1 MTEAGTDGRSQLA
14 QALLEAQRKFPAIKK
29 TRTAKAGTY
38 SYDYADLSDILRV
51 VLPVLGE
58 HGLALTQRYSVL
70 DGLILLET
78 MLLHTSGELLSSV
91 LPISGPGPTA
101 QELGS
106 LMSYMRRY
114 AVTAL
119 LGIAAEDDD
128 DGATGNE
135 AARDRTASRP
145 VDRVL
150 PSAPFPQAKASG
162 AARKAN
168 EKQVGMI
175 WAKARDK
182 AKDLSAEAKKRGE
195 EEITSEEVTE
205 LLKRISTDLGF
216 TSSKDWTMPAI
227 DSLVKEVEGWTLTSF
242 GSKEPP
248 ENDSTDVF

>member
-14 QALLEAQRKFPAIKK
+14 VALIAAQSAFPAIKK

-51 VLPVLGE
+51 VLPVLGK

-106 LMSYMRRY
+106 LMTYMRRY
-114 AVTAL
+114 SVTAL

-128 DGATGNE
+128 DGASGNHATPPPRE
-135 AARDRTASRP
+135 VPSRP
-145 VDRVL
+145 ADRVL
-150 PSAPFPQAKASG
+150 PRDEARAAGVPKKAT
-162 AARKAN
+162 
-168 EKQVGMI
+168 EKQVAMI
-175 WAKARDK
+175 WAKAK
-182 AKDLSAEAKKRGE
+182 AKGDELGVGDKD
-195 EEITSEEVTE
+195 VTE
-205 LLKRISTDLGF
+205 LLKRISADLGF
-216 TSSKDWTMPAI
+216 TSSKDWTMRAI
-227 DSLVKEVEGWTLTSF
+227 DSLVKAVEAWTLTSF

>member
-128 DGATGNE
+128 DGASGNE
-135 AARDRTASRP
+135 ATPPKA
-145 VDRVL
+145 
-150 PSAPFPQAKASG
+150 SAPAPFRQAEKVSG
-162 AARKAN
+162 AARKASD
-168 EKQVGMI
+168 KQIAMI
-175 WAKARDK
+175 WAKAK
-182 AKDLSAEAKKRGE
+182 AKGDTLGVGDKD
-195 EEITSEEVTE
+195 VTE
-205 LLKRISTDLGF
+205 LLKRISADLGF
-216 TSSKDWTMPAI
+216 SSSKDWTMPAI
-227 DSLVKEVEGWTLTSF
+227 DSLVKAVEGWTLTSF
-242 GSKEPP
+242 GAKEPP

>member
-1 MTEAGTDGRSQLA
+1 MSAEVVEGRSQLVK
-14 QALLEAQRKFPAIKK
+14 ALIEAQRKFPAIKK
-29 TRTAKAGTY
+29 TRTAKAGTFT
-38 SYDYADLSDILRV
+38 YDYADLSDILHAV
-51 VLPVLGE
+51 TPVLCE
-58 HGLALTQRYSVL
+58 HGLVLSQRYSVL

-91 LPISGPGPTA
+91 LPISGPGPSA

-128 DGATGNE
+128 DGATGNHATPPPRE
-135 AARDRTASRP
+135 VPPRP
-145 VDRVL
+145 ADRVL
-150 PSAPFPQAKASG
+150 PRDEARAAGVPKKAT
-162 AARKAN
+162 

-175 WAKARDK
+175 WAKAK
-182 AKDLSAEAKKRGE
+182 AKGDTLGVGDKD
-195 EEITSEEVTE
+195 VTE

-227 DSLVKEVEGWTLTSF
+227 DSLVKVIERWSLVSF
-242 GSKEPP
+242 GAKEPP
-248 ENDSTDVF
+248 EEMETGDGLGPF

>member
-128 DGATGNE
+128 DGASGNE
-135 AARDRTASRP
+135 ATPPKA
-145 VDRVL
+145 
-150 PSAPFPQAKASG
+150 SAPAPFRQAEKVSG
-162 AARKAN
+162 AARKASD
-168 EKQVGMI
+168 KQIAMI
-175 WAKARDK
+175 WAKAK
-182 AKDLSAEAKKRGE
+182 AKGDTLGVGDKD
-195 EEITSEEVTE
+195 VTE
-205 LLKRISTDLGF
+205 LLKRISADLGF
-216 TSSKDWTMPAI
+216 SSSKDWTMPAI
-227 DSLVKEVEGWTLTSF
+227 DSLVKAVEGWTLTSF